1 MSAVAPL
8 IKPLTNTIPNH
19 TMAIIITVKFTDID
33 KNIAKLSSRLSSA
46 GMGYPN
52 SQKCATTQPTT
63 QHNINHFFCDGIR
76 IGNKPTTTPQYHR
89 HTTGYNYI

>member
-1 MSAVAPL
+1 MAPL

-52 SQKCATTQPTT
+52 SQKCAFHSGQLATTQPTT
-63 QHNINHFFCDGIR
+63 QNNLNHFFVMVLESAI
-76 IGNKPTTTPQYHR
+76 NPPPHHR
-89 HTTGYNYI
+89 V